1 MTGILANKGMGNLV
15 QDDLFNL
22 VQGGVANEVFADGNS
37 ASSKITLSSSPD
49 RSVKTEAV
57 VHEPMHSK
65 EPMRKIDDLRAH
77 RGNPRSE
84 ALCF

>member
-22 VQGGVANEVFADGNS
+22 VQGGVVHEVFADS
-37 ASSKITLSSSPD
+37 DSPSSKITLSSSPD

-57 VHEPMHSK
+57 VCESVRSK
-65 EPMRKIDDLRAH
+65 ESMRKINDLRTH
-77 RGNPRSE
+77 KGNPRSE